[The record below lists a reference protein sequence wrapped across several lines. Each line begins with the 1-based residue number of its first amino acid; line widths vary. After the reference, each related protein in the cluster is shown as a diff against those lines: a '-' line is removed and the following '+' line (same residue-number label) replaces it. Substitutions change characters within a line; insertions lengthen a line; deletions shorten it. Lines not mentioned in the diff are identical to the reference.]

1 MRQGTPGRLAAPLVL
16 AIGFGALSGA
26 AAEAVANYDQVRS
39 DRWRCR
45 LCPFELASQREGSW
59 RVGAVS
65 VEDAEPRF
73 GRNNGLDKEGTQ
85 LDLHAGYRHRGT
97 DGRAV
102 TVRGDNLGLDSRDLV
117 LDYAD
122 SRRGGI
128 AFRWRE
134 IPRNVATDGRTPYAG
149 RTVLS
154 LPEHWVRAFDTAR
167 MTALGDT
174 GHAFDHRTQRRMA
187 AATANFRPHPRWR
200 IEADYSRETRK
211 GTADTHADFLYQTV
225 GLPKPIDHETEE
237 LGGKVRFEAGTFL
250 LAGSVRGSRFENG
263 DPALEWDNAFGT
275 LPATGRKGL
284 APSNDARSA
293 SLVSRWTRGRTS
305 INGSVTWGRH
315 RQDAPFLPYSGNPG
329 VDVDPPPSDSLHG
342 QARTLA
348 TTFAVVSRPTD
359 RLRVSLRHRRSER
372 DNDTRTLLLTP
383 VLGDLFA
390 TTPRHS
396 RVYGFDQT
404 LTGLRFDYRLSRRMK
419 LRLGSEASRV
429 RRAPAEIARNDARKS
444 WVELLAT
451 DLRGFRL
458 AVRFADGSR
467 DASAFRDVTVNNPR
481 TRRFHQAEREQR
493 SWTFALDYRF
503 PATGLSVGLDAD
515 YRRNDY
521 PDSVLGLRRDED
533 RGWSADLTYAPSAR
547 MAVSAFRTAREAGA
561 RTAGSSAFGVAD
573 WWYGTQDTVDTD
585 GVTLELR
592 NVATEGLNLSV
603 AYIRSMGRGRYG
615 TELAAADSRFP
626 DLLSE
631 HTAVDIRARYRVHR
645 RTVLVVRYYLEDYGA
660 ADWALDGVGMAA
672 ARNVISFGREVPDYA
687 NGLFSISV
695 ETQL

>member
-1 MRQGTPGRLAAPLVL
+1 MRRGTPGRLAPLLIL
-16 AIGFGALSGA
+16 AIGFVALSGA

-45 LCPFELASQREGSW
+45 LCPFELASHREGSW
-59 RVGAVS
+59 RVGAIS

-73 GRNNGLDKEGTQ
+73 GRDNGLDKEGTR

-102 TVRGDNLGLDSRDLV
+102 TVRGDDLGLDSRDLV

-174 GHAFDHRTQRRMA
+174 ARMTALGDTGNAFDHGTQRRMA

-200 IEADYSRETRK
+200 IEADYSRETRT

-329 VDVDPPPSDSLHG
+329 VDVGPPPSDSLHG

-383 VLGDLFA
+383 VA
-390 TTPRHS
+390 WRP
-396 RVYGFDQT
+396 V
-404 LTGLRFDYRLSRRMK
+404 
-419 LRLGSEASRV
+419 
-429 RRAPAEIARNDARKS
+429 RNDAAPQPRVRLRS
-444 WVELLAT
+444 DAHRVALRLPPLAAHEAPVG
-451 DLRGFRL
+451 LGGLPRPPGSRGDRTQRRSQKL
-458 AVRFADGSR
+458 GRAPGDGSPRVPTGGPVRGREPQRLRVPRR
-467 DASAFRDVTVNNPR
+467 DGQQSAHAPLSSGRARAALPGRSRWTIAFPPRACPSGSTPTTDGTTIR
-481 TRRFHQAEREQR
+481 TR
-493 SWTFALDYRF
+493 
-503 PATGLSVGLDAD
+503 
-515 YRRNDY
+515 
-521 PDSVLGLRRDED
+521 
-533 RGWSADLTYAPSAR
+533 PSACVATR
-547 MAVSAFRTAREAGA
+547 IAAGA
-561 RTAGSSAFGVAD
+561 PT
-573 WWYGTQDTVDTD
+573 
-585 GVTLELR
+585 
-592 NVATEGLNLSV
+592 
-603 AYIRSMGRGRYG
+603 
-615 TELAAADSRFP
+615 
-626 DLLSE
+626 
-631 HTAVDIRARYRVHR
+631 
-645 RTVLVVRYYLEDYGA
+645 
-660 ADWALDGVGMAA
+660 
-672 ARNVISFGREVPDYA
+672 
-687 NGLFSISV
+687 
-695 ETQL
+695 